1 MQRPRLRP
9 VLTLRVARRAPLRV
23 LARAAMACAAVS
35 CIVPAASAQAASC
48 PAPRTALVLSGGGAK
63 GLAHVGV
70 LRTLDSLG
78 IRPDIV
84 VGTSIGSVIGAMYA
98 SGYTGREIDSLA
110 SAMPVASLF
119 RTFEPRAPSSL
130 APLQPLL
137 VWEFGERGFTLQGA
151 AVREPDANALLN
163 AAMLRGNLLARGD
176 FDRLPIPLRVV
187 AADLA
192 DRTAVVLRTGDLA
205 RAVRASIAIP
215 LVFVPERIDGRFLAD
230 GGLVANIPIAA
241 ARAEGAERVIVS
253 DATEGFDDTLN
264 LFSPFVVADRLLG
277 FLFEQPRERLNDGDV
292 YIRHDVTGFQS
303 LDFDPARTRELV
315 RRGREAADS
324 SLQRPSC
331 DPPSRPAA
339 PHLAPWLHV
348 GSVSASPL
356 PEREKGPLLR
366 LLDLGEGD
374 SVSATELRRS
384 VRHASRSERYLAV
397 WLNPSGRGDTV
408 SFSIVAERAPRR
420 VAALGLAYDNELGGR
435 MWLGGVERDLAGAEV
450 EAHAALLLGN
460 LEKELRGGLRRRYYV
475 AGAPVMPLAEGHVAV
490 LDLRAFDDAGNELD
504 RLDTR
509 EAAGLAGVAWPL
521 GADWTLT
528 TGIDARWWRDPA
540 ETSDR
545 AAGAAVE
552 LSHAG
557 HTVEPT
563 LTASLLWNDR
573 FRRIALDAARTLA
586 VAGFRV
592 RPRVRVGWGRTLPPH
607 LTFPLGGSD
616 GFPGL
621 HIGEFRGDREAFLS
635 LHVAR
640 PILGPLSLHVE
651 GAIGR
656 VGSGGP
662 LLVDDWRTGIRTGI
676 GAATPVGPVRFEYG
690 FTEAGRKAGF
700 VRLGRWF

>member
-1 MQRPRLRP
+1 M
-9 VLTLRVARRAPLRV
+9 RRFAK
-23 LARAAMACAAVS
+23 
-35 CIVPAASAQAASC
+35 PAATKGSWRAVVAGAFVWASAAGGVSAAAAQTASC

-63 GLAHVGV
+63 GLAHIGV

-78 IRPDIV
+78 IRPDLI

-98 SGYTGREIDSLA
+98 SGYSGREIDSLA
-110 SAMPVASLF
+110 STMPVGSLF
-119 RTFEPRAPSSL
+119 RTFEPRAPASL

-192 DRTAVVLRTGDLA
+192 DRSAVILSSGDLA

-230 GGLVANIPIAA
+230 GGLAANIPVAA

-253 DATEGFDDTLN
+253 DATEGFSDTVN

-277 FLFEQPRERLNDGDV
+277 FLFEQPREPLARDDV
-292 YIRHDVTGFQS
+292 YIRPDVTGFQS
-303 LDFDPARTRELV
+303 LDFDPARTRELI

-324 SLQRPSC
+324 SLSEPACPRPS
-331 DPPSRPAA
+331 PAPRP
-339 PHLAPWLHV
+339 LSPWLHIE
-348 GSVSASPL
+348 SVTASPL
-356 PEREKGPLLR
+356 PARERGPLLR
-366 LLDLGEGD
+366 LLDLEEGD
-374 SVSATELRRS
+374 SVRAGRFRERVRLAARS
-384 VRHASRSERYLAV
+384 DRYLAV

-408 SFSIVAERAPRR
+408 SFSIVTERAPRR

-435 MWLGGVERDLAGAEV
+435 MWLGGVERDLAGEEI
-450 EAHAALLLGN
+450 EAHGAILLGN
-460 LEKELRGGLRRRYYV
+460 LEKEFRGGLRRRYFL
-475 AGAPVMPLAEGHVAV
+475 GALPVMPRVEGHVIASDV
-490 LDLRAFDDAGNELD
+490 RTFDADGDETG

-509 EAAGLAGVAWPL
+509 EAAGLAGIE
-521 GADWTLT
+521 WTLT
-528 TGIDARWWRDPA
+528 PDWSLVTGLDARWWRNPD
-540 ETSDR
+540 ETTDR
-545 AAGAAVE
+545 GAGASVRI
-552 LSHAG
+552 SSG
-557 HTVEPT
+557 GRTVEPT
-563 LTASLLWNDR
+563 LVAAALWNDR
-573 FRRIALDAARTLA
+573 FRRFTLDVSRAQAL
-586 VAGFRV
+586 AGFRL
-592 RPRVRVGWGRTLPPH
+592 RPHLRLGWGRGLPLH

-621 HIGEFRGDREAFLS
+621 HIGEFRGDREVLVSLLVARPVLGALS
-635 LHVAR
+635 LHA
-640 PILGPLSLHVE
+640 E
-651 GAIGR
+651 GAVGR
-656 VGSGGP
+656 VGNGGP
-662 LLVDDWRTGIRTGI
+662 LFEDDWRTGVRVGI

-690 FTEAGRKAGF
+690 FADGGRHAAF

>member
-1 MQRPRLRP
+1 MRI
-9 VLTLRVARRAPLRV
+9 RAL
-23 LARAAMACAAVS
+23 AAVAILCGASLS
-35 CIVPAASAQAASC
+35 CPSTASAQAAACSS
-48 PAPRTALVLSGGGAK
+48 PRTALVLSGGGAK

-70 LRTLDSLG
+70 LRALDSLG
-78 IRPDIV
+78 IRPDLV

-98 SGYTGREIDSLA
+98 SGYSGREIDSLA

-119 RTFEPRAPSSL
+119 RTFEPRAPASL

-163 AAMLRGNLLARGD
+163 AAMLRGNLIARGD

-192 DRTAVVLRTGDLA
+192 DRTPVILRSGDLA

-230 GGLVANIPIAA
+230 GGLVANVPIAA
-241 ARAEGAERVIVS
+241 ARAAGAERVIVS
-253 DATEGFDDTLN
+253 DATEGFSDSLN

-277 FLFEQPRERLNDGDV
+277 FLFEQPREELAPGDV
-292 YIRHDVTGFQS
+292 YIRPDVSGFQS

-324 SLQRPSC
+324 TLAAGGC
-331 DPPSRPAA
+331 DTA
-339 PHLAPWLHV
+339 PLRGTATSPRWLHV
-348 GSVSASPL
+348 GSVSAAPL
-356 PEREKGPLLR
+356 PEREMAPLLR
-366 LLDLGEGD
+366 LLDLEEGD
-374 SVSATELRRS
+374 SIFAPALRER
-384 VRHASRSERYLAV
+384 VRLAARSERYLAV

-408 SFSIVAERAPRR
+408 SFSLVAERAPRR

-435 MWLGGVERDLAGAEV
+435 MWLGGVERDLAGEEL

-460 LEKELRGGLRRRYYV
+460 LEKELRGGLRRRYFV
-475 AGAPVMPLAEGHVAV
+475 AGAMVMPLVEGHVAAV
-490 LDLRAFDDAGNELD
+490 DLRTFDTDGDELD
-504 RLDTR
+504 RLNTR
-509 EAAGLAGVAWPL
+509 EGAGLAALAMPL
-521 GADWTLT
+521 GASWTLT
-528 TGIDARWWRDPA
+528 PGFDARWWRNPD
-540 ETSDR
+540 ETADR
-545 AAGAAVE
+545 AAGVSVE
-552 LSHAG
+552 LSRAG
-557 HTVEPT
+557 RTVEP
-563 LTASLLWNDR
+563 AFMAAALWNER
-573 FRRIALDAARTLA
+573 FRRVAVDAGPAHLL
-586 VAGFRV
+586 AGFRV
-592 RPRVRVGWGRTLPPH
+592 RPRIRIGWGRTLPPH

-621 HIGEFRGDREAFLS
+621 HIGELRGDREVFLS

-640 PILGPLSLHVE
+640 PVLGPLSIQIE

-656 VGSGGP
+656 VANGGP
-662 LLVDDWRTGIRTGI
+662 LLEDDWRTGIRAGI

-690 FTEAGRKAGF
+690 IADGGREAVF